1 MGFNSGFKG
10 LIRTLNKKHNLV
22 LSVQVE
28 EKAREHYMLWLQTQ
42 NPYHKNPAI
51 LPLSC

>member
-1 MGFNSGFKG
+1 MAGKTDINS

-22 LSVQVE
+22 LAVQVE
-28 EKAREHYMLWLQTQ
+28 EKAREQYLWLQTQ

-51 LPLSC
+51 LPQSC